1 MLAAFQAVGL
11 GGLRRLDSAEILA
24 CTRIA
29 KNMSAIGYTGAEIA
43 LLLRALYL
51 SASRQDVREVWWLF
65 DRRHVGQ
72 LPRHEVE
79 DRLKEILGDEVA
91 PLLHKELDK
100 LTRDRHRGAT
110 SSDDGTIGMGTGMQR
125 VGFAE
130 FAKLLAALA
139 HGRSSETI
147 AEYLKRSVSEML
159 DATAEGVVHAVH
171 EVELV
176 DPAVSVHLSPA
187 QLAGAG
193 AVAERLIGAGFSK
206 AEASTAVH
214 ALFVQRDQRTICRLW
229 GLFDAERA
237 GCLDAA
243 SFNHAMGLLT
253 RNVGAQALDELR
265 KQMGFVDP
273 DSVTLREFEALLRLL
288 VPVDGGAPDLRK
300 LNSSVQLSDILGG
313 DGNVQRLHSF
323 QRQRVARLGLRMR
336 NFGYSPAAVQLVCR
350 ALFLTKLHNRDLWR
364 LWRLFSRQD
373 TERPLAYSQVRHVL
387 ALLSE
392 DQSADDLLDLT
403 KRVDADGSGT
413 IEFEEFAV
421 LLRAIDPKRIH
432 AKRVEEVSGR
442 AILAQFWRNSGAI
455 FSRAYHLYR

>member
-11 GGLRRLDSAEILA
+11 VGLRRLDSAEILA

-147 AEYLKRSVSEML
+147 AYACAGKQCTRSRGGALPEACHPQKREPSRVAAHAH
-159 DATAEGVVHAVH
+159 ATHA
-171 EVELV
+171 
-176 DPAVSVHLSPA
+176 PARRR
-187 QLAGAG
+187 QRYAG
-193 AVAERLIGAGFSK
+193 RIPC
-206 AEASTAVH
+206 STASCPCTRSSSPSH
-214 ALFVQRDQRTICRLW
+214 RD
-229 GLFDAERA
+229 
-237 GCLDAA
+237 
-243 SFNHAMGLLT
+243 
-253 RNVGAQALDELR
+253 
-265 KQMGFVDP
+265 P
-273 DSVTLREFEALLRLL
+273 
-288 VPVDGGAPDLRK
+288 
-300 LNSSVQLSDILGG
+300 
-313 DGNVQRLHSF
+313 
-323 QRQRVARLGLRMR
+323 
-336 NFGYSPAAVQLVCR
+336 
-350 ALFLTKLHNRDLWR
+350 
-364 LWRLFSRQD
+364 
-373 TERPLAYSQVRHVL
+373 
-387 ALLSE
+387 
-392 DQSADDLLDLT
+392 
-403 KRVDADGSGT
+403 GSY
-413 IEFEEFAV
+413 
-421 LLRAIDPKRIH
+421 
-432 AKRVEEVSGR
+432 GR
-442 AILAQFWRNSGAI
+442 G
-455 FSRAYHLYR
+455 

>member
-1 MLAAFQAVGL
+1 
-11 GGLRRLDSAEILA
+11 
-24 CTRIA
+24 
-29 KNMSAIGYTGAEIA
+29 
-43 LLLRALYL
+43 
-51 SASRQDVREVWWLF
+51 
-65 DRRHVGQ
+65 
-72 LPRHEVE
+72 
-79 DRLKEILGDEVA
+79 
-91 PLLHKELDK
+91 
-100 LTRDRHRGAT
+100 
-110 SSDDGTIGMGTGMQR
+110 MQR

-243 SFNHAMGLLT
+243 AFNHAMGLLT

-432 AKRVEEVSGR
+432 AKRVEEVTSPR
-442 AILAQFWRNSGAI
+442 TSGAI
-455 FSRAYHLYR
+455 RHPAPAYHLYR

>member
-323 QRQRVARLGLRMR
+323 QRQRVALLGLRMR
-336 NFGYSPAAVQLVCR
+336 NFGYSPAAVQLCCR

-432 AKRVEEVSGR
+432 AKRVEEVTLESPPP
-442 AILAQFWRNSGAI
+442 LSTT
-455 FSRAYHLYR
+455 YRHSHPAPPSTR